1 MYPKLIGRRNE
12 KGYSQEKMAK
22 LLGISKNNYYLKEK
36 GKLDFSLTEVKKILN
51 ILDDDYNNIFF
62 SKDVNQKV
70 NKWNLATNLK
80 K

>member
-70 NKWNLATNLK
+70 NK
-80 K
+80 